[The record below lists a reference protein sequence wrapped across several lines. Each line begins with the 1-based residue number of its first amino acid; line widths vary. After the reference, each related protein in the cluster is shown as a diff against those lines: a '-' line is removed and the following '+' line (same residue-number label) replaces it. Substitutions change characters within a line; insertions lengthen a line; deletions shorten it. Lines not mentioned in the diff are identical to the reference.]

1 MDFTLSDTQQ
11 LIQQSA
17 QRFSQEQLAPH
28 AADLADINNRPQ
40 FLANLKALAD
50 LGFMGL
56 EIDSQYGGTEAGTL
70 AFSIAIT
77 ELAKGCPSTAVT
89 VSVTNM
95 VASVI
100 QAMGSEQQ
108 KQTHLPKLCSGEYA
122 AGAFCLTESQAGS
135 DPSAMRCQ
143 AIPKD
148 DHWLLNGSKLYIT
161 SAAYAGVFI
170 VWAVTDKQAKKG
182 KGISCF
188 LVSANAPGLT
198 IGKEER
204 KMGQTG
210 SATNEV
216 IFDNVKVTQ
225 DDLLGELN
233 QGFKIA
239 VGELAGG
246 RIGIASLALGI
257 AQSAHEYAIDYVK
270 ERKQFGQSISDFQ
283 GIQWMLA
290 NSEVQLNAAK
300 LLIYQAAQLKEQSL
314 PFATQASMAKLFATE
329 QGNKVC
335 YDALQLLGGAGYLKD
350 YPLEQKARD
359 IRVTSIYEGT
369 SEIQKL
375 IIARSLLA

>member
-108 KQTHLPKLCSGEYA
+108 KQTHLPKLCNGEYA

-143 AIPKD
+143 AVPKD

-198 IGKEER
+198 IGKEEH

-270 ERKQFGQSISDFQ
+270 ERKQFRQSISDFQ
-283 GIQWMLA
+283 GVQWMLA

-300 LLIYQAAQLKEQSL
+300 LLIYQAAQLKEQGL

-375 IIARSLLA
+375 IIARSLLT